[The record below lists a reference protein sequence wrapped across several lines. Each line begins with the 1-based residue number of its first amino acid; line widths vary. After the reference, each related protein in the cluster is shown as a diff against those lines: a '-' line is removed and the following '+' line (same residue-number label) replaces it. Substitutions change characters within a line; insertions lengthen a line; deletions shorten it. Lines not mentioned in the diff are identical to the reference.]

1 MKFICLLLL
10 LVSGGEFLYFNN
22 LLDSNRHK
30 LIVLSKEN
38 SNLKNRVKEIKK
50 YNSLSIKFS
59 EPPYSYGEVKSNSL
73 LYLSPLETSPVL
85 CKMNTTA
92 KIKLLC
98 SAEILDEIWYEVL
111 LDSPKN
117 INSRG
122 WVKKDFIIINEVTTT
137 NVAFR

>member
-122 WVKKDFIIINEVTTT
+122 WIKKDFIIINEVTTT

>member
-10 LVSGGEFLYFNN
+10 LATGGEYLYFNN
-22 LLDSNRHK
+22 QLDSNRRK

-38 SNLKNRVKEIKK
+38 SQLKNRVKGIKK

-59 EPPYSYGEVKSNSL
+59 EPLYSYGEAKSNSL
-73 LYLSPLETSPVL
+73 LYLSPLETSPIL
-85 CKMNTTA
+85 CKMNTSA

-98 SAEILDEIWYEVL
+98 TAEVLDEIWYEVL

-122 WVKKDFIIINEVTTT
+122 WMKKDFIIINEVTTT
-137 NVAFR
+137 SINFR